1 VSRLATQM
9 GVPTIADGGVQNSG
23 NIVKALALGAS
34 VVMGGSMF
42 AGTTESP
49 GDFFMLNGV
58 RAKRY
63 RGMGSLEAMAKGSE
77 ARYHSDTQGLKIAQ
91 GVSGSVKD
99 KGSIRRTVP
108 YIAQAVKQGFQD
120 LGVKSIAEIREAL
133 YSGSMKMEVRSSGAI
148 NEGNIHDMLQFEKKP
163 W

>member
-1 VSRLATQM
+1 
-9 GVPTIADGGVQNSG
+9 
-23 NIVKALALGAS
+23 
-34 VVMGGSMF
+34 
-42 AGTTESP
+42 
-49 GDFFMLNGV
+49 
-58 RAKRY
+58 
-63 RGMGSLEAMAKGSE
+63 
-77 ARYHSDTQGLKIAQ
+77 
-91 GVSGSVKD
+91 VSGSVKD